1 MIEKS
6 RYQMNRRTFLKNN
19 LFSGLAIAITG
30 LSGCGERLIR
40 ADDKQVLA
48 MLQFQMPNVA
58 PTNENVVSKIQQW
71 MAFSGAKSEDTLTFV
86 AQQGDQLT
94 ANGLVAVHLK
104 GKTLKVSF
112 NVAMDVVNPNLI
124 RFEATHFRDLPGP
137 LEGESDKAPI
147 FFNQVKAEV
156 LTLCDRLENYLGSE
170 TERPLSHFDQRDLI

>member
-1 MIEKS
+1 
-6 RYQMNRRTFLKNN
+6 MNRRAFLKK
-19 LFSGLAIAITG
+19 LTLTASGVVVGSVVAS

-71 MAFSGAKSEDTLTFV
+71 MTSSGKQGEDTLTYV
-86 AQQGDQLT
+86 SQQGNQLT
-94 ANGLVAVHLK
+94 SKGLVTVHLK
-104 GKTLKVSF
+104 GKALKVSF
-112 NVAMDVVNPNLI
+112 NAAIEVVNPNLI

-170 TERPLSHFDQRDLI
+170 TERPLSHFEQRDLI